1 MMRVEL
7 CSLQDQSRTFSLEIS
22 PCVSQQRKEVRTSD
36 KQLLWFSPLCSTV
49 QKEPIATQKK
59 YRRQFSSD
67 DSTHNLRITEFSH
80 DNSTKK
86 ESTIVYTVYC
96 CVDDKISEVLRA
108 NHHKIRGQP
117 PRWDMSVCIRHNY
130 TLVNLY
136 FSWLQVQIRSRS
148 IDIFKKSLA
157 SIRGRNDIRGAC
169 ILLQSEEQWRK
180 KQQRDDINSRSA

>member
-1 MMRVEL
+1 MRVEL

-59 YRRQFSSD
+59 YRRQFSSE

-86 ESTIVYTVYC
+86 ESTIVYYIPYTFVSMI
-96 CVDDKISEVLRA
+96 KFLRSSEPTII
-108 NHHKIRGQP
+108 KSE
-117 PRWDMSVCIRHNY
+117 DS
-130 TLVNLY
+130 
-136 FSWLQVQIRSRS
+136 LQGETCQYLF
-148 IDIFKKSLA
+148 DI
-157 SIRGRNDIRGAC
+157 IIH
-169 ILLQSEEQWRK
+169 
-180 KQQRDDINSRSA
+180 